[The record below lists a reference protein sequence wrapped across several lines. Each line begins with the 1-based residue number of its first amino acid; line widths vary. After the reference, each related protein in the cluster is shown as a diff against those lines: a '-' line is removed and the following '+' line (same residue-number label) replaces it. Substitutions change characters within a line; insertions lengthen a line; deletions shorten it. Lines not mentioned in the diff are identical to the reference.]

1 MWFLQFPGQ
10 KCVTPISIIRKQPM
24 SPTRGHSTHTCPAPL
39 KSVKGVEDVEGRRR
53 WESQR
58 GLWCVHD
65 GHRSAPTVA
74 QQPRQAGPRGP
85 GGSWDVAGWGLC
97 TAPQHKCP
105 ADSRVSN
112 PPPHHAI
119 PWGQVLACLAGP
131 LQTGQGR
138 VVSCHRG
145 PRSFL
150 SVDLLCLP
158 MTPSMDST
166 APHCPSHPHQC
177 HFPQQDS
184 THAQVNRAWDGP

>member
-1 MWFLQFPGQ
+1 MGE
-10 KCVTPISIIRKQPM
+10 
-24 SPTRGHSTHTCPAPL
+24 PAWPVVC
-39 KSVKGVEDVEGRRR
+39 SRR
-53 WESQR
+53 S
-58 GLWCVHD
+58 
-65 GHRSAPTVA
+65 
-74 QQPRQAGPRGP
+74 
-85 GGSWDVAGWGLC
+85 
-97 TAPQHKCP
+97 
-105 ADSRVSN
+105 
-112 PPPHHAI
+112 
-119 PWGQVLACLAGP
+119 QVLACLAGP